1 MKLNIK
7 REDLLEAI
15 LPLRKVLSQ
24 TTRDGFKDNI
34 LMLNIDSDVY
44 FHAFSDELCLTTRI
58 GFNEPVDKFR
68 VGINLLRLSKFAS
81 SCQEDSTISMNIA
94 KTRVTVS
101 CNKSKILLPI
111 FSGASF
117 PNLPSPKKDNEVL
130 EDTILSCDALLEG
143 LKIAEY
149 GLPSK
154 DGIYSDYDSV
164 IFDPSDEEG
173 FIRLVATKGTFLV
186 MHKIPGVLA
195 QKFKLRATS
204 LAAVKEVLHRNSGE
218 DCELLNGD
226 AYSYIK
232 INRALVSIRN
242 LDTSYPDYLRLF
254 TKSNRTEAT
263 VNTKDM
269 LSMMTRAKLV
279 EDSVGSL
286 KVDVQVKTNRLEV
299 AAKTQQGEFSEDVDF
314 VGDNIASGL
323 ETLFTANVNL
333 LDITAKATKAEFMHM
348 AFSNP
353 NDPIV
358 VKSSNKNTVCL
369 LMPVRQR

>member
-15 LPLRKVLSQ
+15 LPLRKVLAQ

-34 LMLNIDSDVY
+34 LILNLDSDVY

-58 GFNEPVDKFR
+58 NFNAPVDKFR
-68 VGINLLRLSKFAS
+68 IGLNLLKLSKFAS
-81 SCQEDSTISMNIA
+81 SCPEDSTISMNIG
-94 KTRVTVS
+94 KSRVTVA
-101 CNKSKILLPI
+101 CNKSKMLLPM
-111 FSGASF
+111 FDGQAY

-143 LKIAEY
+143 IKTAEL
-149 GLPSK
+149 GLPEK
-154 DGIYSDYDSV
+154 DGIYTNYDSI

-173 FIRLVATKGTFLV
+173 FIRLMATKGTFLV

-195 QKFKLRATS
+195 HKFKLRS
-204 LAAVKEVLHRNSGE
+204 NSIEAVKDVLNRNSGE
-218 DCELLNGD
+218 DCELMNGD

-232 INRALVSIRN
+232 INRALISIRN
-242 LDTSYPDYLRLF
+242 LDTPYPDYLRLF
-254 TKSNRTEAT
+254 TKDKKTEAS

-286 KVDVQVKTNRLEV
+286 KVDVKVKTNRLEIS
-299 AAKTQQGEFSEDVDF
+299 ANTQQGEFTEDVDF
-314 VGDNIASGL
+314 VGEPIAAGL
-323 ETLFTANVNL
+323 ETLFTVNVNL
-333 LDITAKATKAEFMHM
+333 LDTTAKATKAELMHM

-353 NDPIV
+353 NAPIV
-358 VKSSNKNTVCL
+358 IKSSNKNTVCL